1 MRDLLNWNKLCTSR
15 NFKTACIQTKKGGGI
30 CWRGLSVYWYHWQQY
45 SDTHHFMPHNNDSVN
60 SIVVSSLLVTSPY
73 QSLMALGAI
82 IVRGGGNIS
91 TGKQLELKERSVT
104 RSERLTQTMW
114 TQHSIPISHITDI
127 HSNNCVYLETQ
138 QVLKEIRI
146 ILLLCL
152 RDFS

>member
-1 MRDLLNWNKLCTSR
+1 M
-15 NFKTACIQTKKGGGI
+15 
-30 CWRGLSVYWYHWQQY
+30 YWYHWQQY

-104 RSERLTQTMW
+104 RSERLTQTM
-114 TQHSIPISHITDI
+114 
-127 HSNNCVYLETQ
+127 
-138 QVLKEIRI
+138 
-146 ILLLCL
+146 
-152 RDFS
+152 